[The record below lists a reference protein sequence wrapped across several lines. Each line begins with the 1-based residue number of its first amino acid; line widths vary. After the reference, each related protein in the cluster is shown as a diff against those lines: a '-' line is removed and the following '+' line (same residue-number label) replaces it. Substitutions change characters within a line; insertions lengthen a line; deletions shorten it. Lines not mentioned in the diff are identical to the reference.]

1 MASLGSLAAAANAE
15 SKLSVELSTENVRK
29 LCSSVTDG
37 DDVEASG
44 GGGITRD
51 NALRRDSA
59 RQDKVMPQLAAQ
71 FDFADWRSRLVPPH
85 ALGNPLVW
93 VSLHADVRAVVMTSH
108 VQTRDH
114 IPARADVGGHRHRP
128 SVRRCIGRDPIDHQR
143 ASRDS
148 AGGDQN
154 VRTDGRQDGCGERSQ
169 VRVAMCNVQA
179 PEMLS
184 EQKYTEKSDV
194 WAG

>member
-37 DDVEASG
+37 GGVEASG

-85 ALGNPLVW
+85 ALGNPLEGALLRV
-93 VSLHADVRAVVMTSH
+93 L
-108 VQTRDH
+108 
-114 IPARADVGGHRHRP
+114 GGHGP
-128 SVRRCIGRDPIDHQR
+128 AEYLVQS
-143 ASRDS
+143 SRD
-148 AGGDQN
+148 GG
-154 VRTDGRQDGCGERSQ
+154 
-169 VRVAMCNVQA
+169 RVGIPSC
-179 PEMLS
+179 
-184 EQKYTEKSDV
+184 
-194 WAG
+194 